1 MELRIHKLISP
12 FNHNQSTISRIKY
25 IAIHYCGAV
34 GSAEANARYFY
45 GGNRNASAHYF
56 VDEKEIWQSVED
68 ADIAWH
74 VGADK
79 YVHPECRNQNSL
91 GIEMCCNTTGDP
103 SKADANWYF
112 EDKTVERT
120 IALTKYLMKKYEV
133 DVDHVVR
140 HYDVT
145 GKICPAPYVYNTGK
159 HTWDQFKKAIG
170 GKPVSTIDNS
180 EKYIWDYLKSKGL
193 NDFAVAGVMG
203 NLQAESGLRSNNLQ
217 NTFEKKLG
225 MSDEQYTAA
234 VDNGTYKNFV
244 HDSAGYGL
252 AQWTFWSRKQGLL
265 DYCNSK
271 SASIGD
277 LTAQLDWLWKEFTAR
292 PSLMNQLNSAKSV
305 REASDAVLH
314 GYEAP
319 ADQSEAVEV
328 QRASLGMTFYDKYS
342 GKPVPSPSPE
352 GSFLVRVKADD
363 LNIRTGP
370 GTNYPTTGE
379 YTGVGTFT
387 ILEVKAGPGSV
398 KGWGRLKS
406 GVGWISLDY
415 AERI

>member
-1 MELRIHKLISP
+1 MELKINKLISP
-12 FNHNQSTISRIKY
+12 FNHNQGTISRIKY

-56 VDEKEIWQSVED
+56 VDEKDIWQSVED

-74 VGADK
+74 VGANK
-79 YVHPECRNQNSL
+79 YLHPECRNQNSL
-91 GIEMCCNTTGDP
+91 GIEMCCKTTGDP

-120 IALTKYLMKKYEV
+120 IALTRYLMKKYEI
-133 DVDHVVR
+133 DADHVVR

-145 GKICPAPYVYNTGK
+145 GKVCPAPYVYNTGK

-170 GKPVSTIDNS
+170 GGAVPTPAENN
-180 EKYIWDYLKSKGL
+180 EKDIWDYLKAKGL
-193 NDFAVAGVMG
+193 NDYAVAGVMG
-203 NLQAESGLRSNNLQ
+203 NLQAESGLRPNNLQ
-217 NTFEKKLG
+217 NTYEKKLG
-225 MSDEQYTAA
+225 MNDEQYTAA
-234 VDNGTYKNFV
+234 VDIGAYTNFV

-252 AQWTFWSRKQGLL
+252 AQWTYWSRKQGLL
-265 DYCNSK
+265 DYCK
-271 SASIGD
+271 SINASIAN
-277 LTAQLDWLWKEFTAR
+277 LNAQLDWLWKEFTAR
-292 PSLMNQLNSAKSV
+292 PSLMNKLRSATSV
-305 REASDAVLH
+305 KEASNAVLH
-314 GYEAP
+314 EYEAP
-319 ADQSEAVEV
+319 SDQSAAVEDS
-328 QRASLGMTFYDKYS
+328 RASLGVGFYNKYA
-342 GKPVPSPSPE
+342 KITPIE
-352 GSFLVRVKADD
+352 GQFKVRVTTDS

-379 YTGVGTFT
+379 YTGKGVFT
-387 ILEVKAGPGSV
+387 ILEVKSGQGSV

>member
-1 MELRIHKLISP
+1 MELKINKLISKYNYYP
-12 FNHNQSTISRIKY
+12 GTVSRIKY
-25 IAIHYCGAV
+25 IVIHYCGAV

-45 GGNRNASAHYF
+45 GGDRNASAHYF
-56 VDEKEIWQSVED
+56 VDEKDIWQSVED
-68 ADIAWH
+68 ANSAWH
-74 VGADK
+74 VGSSTYK
-79 YVHPECRNQNSL
+79 HPECRNQNSL

-103 SKADANWYF
+103 SKADEHWYF

-120 IALTKYLMKKYEV
+120 IALTKNLMKKYNV
-133 DVDHVVR
+133 PVDHVLR

-145 GKICPAPYVYNTGK
+145 GKVCPAPYVYNTGK

-170 GKPVSTIDNS
+170 GAVVAENS
-180 EKYIWDYLKSKGL
+180 EKHIWDYLKSKGL
-193 NDFAVAGVMG
+193 NDYAVAGTMG

-217 NTFEKKLG
+217 NTYEKKLG
-225 MSDEQYTAA
+225 MTDEQYTAA
-234 VDNGTYKNFV
+234 VDNGSYTNFI

-265 DYCNSK
+265 DHCRVNN
-271 SASIGD
+271 ASIGD
-277 LTAQLDWLWKEFTAR
+277 LDAQLGWLWKEFT
-292 PSLMNQLNSAKSV
+292 SKSGLMNQLKNARSV

-319 ADQSEAVEV
+319 ADQSEAVEE
-328 QRASLGMTFYDKYS
+328 QRAALGMTFYNKYS
-342 GKPVPSPSPE
+342 SGSPE
-352 GSFLVRVKADD
+352 PVVDVPFIVRVTTDS

-379 YTGVGTFT
+379 FTGKGAFT
-387 ILEVKAGPGSV
+387 ILEVKTGQGSV

-406 GVGWISLDY
+406 GAGWISLDY
-415 AERI
+415 VERI